1 MPRLRDTVERQL
13 TNLMPHDVSGDERR
27 GTPLVLVPGGLS
39 GWNSWKP
46 HAELL
51 SKNHRVIRVQLLNL
65 TAAEKNQLPDA
76 GYSLQSE
83 TVALRN
89 TMSKLGID
97 EVSLVGWSHGGEVA
111 LDFALNYPN
120 MIRTLTLIEPYAIW
134 IARAFGRFEEEIRRW
149 DESLEEVSNPPT
161 EDDIVRFMKVNNLL
175 SPGVDPRSLPQWL
188 TWNSN
193 KVVLLSLRT
202 ISEHSDDL
210 ARLKVLRRK
219 PVLLVKGRDSDGL
232 SGIVDLLA
240 KSLGPQAKVITLPD
254 GHTCHIVAR
263 DQFIAELE
271 ELVRSA
277 QVQ

>member
-1 MPRLRDTVERQL
+1 MPRFQDAVERQP
-13 TNLMPHDVSGDERR
+13 TNLMPHDVSGDGRT

-39 GWNSWKP
+39 GWISWKP

-51 SKNHRVIRVQLLNL
+51 SRNHKVIRVQLLNM
-65 TAAEKNQLPDA
+65 TAAEKNQLPGA

-89 TMSKLGID
+89 TLSKLGID
-97 EVSLVGWSHGGEVA
+97 EASLVGWSHGGEVA

-134 IARAFGRFEEEIRRW
+134 VARAFGRFEEEIRRW
-149 DESLEEVSNPPT
+149 DESLEEVSDPPT
-161 EDDIVRFMKVNNLL
+161 EEDIVRFMKVNNLI
-175 SPGVDPRSLPQWL
+175 SSRVDPRSLPQWS

-210 ARLKVLRRK
+210 ARLEVLKRK
-219 PVLLVKGRDSDGL
+219 PVLLVKGRDSAGL

-240 KSLGPQAKVITLPD
+240 ESIGPRAKAITLPD
-254 GHTCHIVAR
+254 GHTCHIIAK
-263 DQFIAELE
+263 DQFVAELE
-271 ELVRSA
+271 ELVRNA
-277 QVQ
+277 QVL